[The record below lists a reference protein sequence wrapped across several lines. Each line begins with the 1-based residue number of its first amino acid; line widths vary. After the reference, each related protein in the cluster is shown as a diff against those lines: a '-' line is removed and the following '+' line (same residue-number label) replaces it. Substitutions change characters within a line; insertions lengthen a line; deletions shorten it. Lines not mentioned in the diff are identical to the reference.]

1 MARIGIVYGSSTG
14 NTRDVCQTLQEL
26 FGEGEADLLDVR
38 EIDEGAFDDYDAY
51 VFATS
56 TWGAGDLQDDWE
68 DFFPRLDSV
77 DFRGKRVAI
86 MALGDQNNYPD
97 HFVDCVSVLVDKVLE
112 RGGMVVGE
120 TSPEGYSF
128 QASKAVQRGKFLG
141 LVIDEDNQSDKTL
154 ERLRSWVDRLN
165 KELFS

>member
-14 NTRDVCQTLQEL
+14 NTRDVCQTLQKL
-26 FGEGEADLLDVR
+26 FGEGEADLFDVKDV
-38 EIDEGAFDDYDAY
+38 EEGVFDDHKAF
-51 VFATS
+51 VLATS

-77 DFRGKRVAI
+77 DLRGKRIAI
-86 MALGDQNNYPD
+86 LALGDQNNYPD
-97 HFVDCVSVLVDKVLE
+97 TFVDCISLLAEKVLE

-120 TSPEGYSF
+120 TSPEGYTF

-141 LVIDEDNQSDKTL
+141 LVIDEDNQSDKTQ
-154 ERLRSWVDRLN
+154 ERLRSWVNRL
-165 KELFS
+165 KKDLLS